1 MDQSKKF
8 SHNIGKNT
16 DMHLMSCDIERT
28 FLEYKLIFL
37 KDTNLLLK
45 VKKNYNYIL
54 WQIKINDK

>member
-1 MDQSKKF
+1 
-8 SHNIGKNT
+8 
-16 DMHLMSCDIERT
+16 MHLMSCDIERT

-54 WQIKINDK
+54 